1 MEGYGRRFV
10 MSQERLFEIKSQV
23 SEAKQEKAKVAGQI
37 IQVDG
42 QMLSKFKVKNLDES
56 NKRLNDIATKLG
68 KMENKFDVGMEK
80 LESAHDWE

>member
-1 MEGYGRRFV
+1 

-23 SEAKQEKAKVAGQI
+23 SEAKQEKAKVSGQI

-56 NKRLNDIATKLG
+56 NKRLNDMATKLG
-68 KMENKFDVGMEK
+68 KIENKFDAGMEK